1 MIGEQI
7 CARWVNKLSL
17 WADRIP
23 RLPSYPSLRSKRE
36 PGNEVGLWTSVDCC
50 YNHNSLRGRSRKEEG
65 RRRKGGESPF
75 SLSLF
80 FSPPPPLYGPAT
92 RGHLGAFPLP
102 PGWVVSPLVGP
113 PPPPPAVC
121 RQYASIH
128 LRKERQKWSKVS
140 CVRKHHDGKTPGP
153 EDQTFEVLTIRPV
166 RLLAIITDVNRLSPK
181 GDQLQFSLTNINIHT

>member
-1 MIGEQI
+1 M
-7 CARWVNKLSL
+7 
-17 WADRIP
+17 
-23 RLPSYPSLRSKRE
+23 RLVFELAWIVVITIIACVAGVERKR
-36 PGNEVGLWTSVDCC
+36 G
-50 YNHNSLRGRSRKEEG
+50 
-65 RRRKGGESPF
+65 GGEKGERFPF
-75 SLSLF
+75 PFHF
-80 FSPPPPLYGPAT
+80 FSPPPPFYGPAT

-140 CVRKHHDGKTPGP
+140 CVRKHHDGKTPGA

-166 RLLAIITDVNRLSPK
+166 RPLAIISDINLLSPK
-181 GDQLQFSLTNINIHT
+181 GDQLQFSLTNVNT

>member
-1 MIGEQI
+1 M
-7 CARWVNKLSL
+7 
-17 WADRIP
+17 
-23 RLPSYPSLRSKRE
+23 RLVFELAWIVVITIIACVAGVERKR
-36 PGNEVGLWTSVDCC
+36 G
-50 YNHNSLRGRSRKEEG
+50 
-65 RRRKGGESPF
+65 GGEKGERFPF
-75 SLSLF
+75 PF
-80 FSPPPPLYGPAT
+80 HFISPPPPFYGPAT

-140 CVRKHHDGKTPGP
+140 CVRKHHDGKTPGA

-166 RLLAIITDVNRLSPK
+166 RPLAIISDINLLSPK
-181 GDQLQFSLTNINIHT
+181 GDQLQFSLTNVNT